1 MSLDFTSLWKHG
13 VIWAE
18 QVLQVVRK
26 KGKED
31 LFSHDIIFTINQT
44 LRRVI

>member
-31 LFSHDIIFTINQT
+31 IIFAINQT